1 MRVRTGAEFTM
12 PSMSPRDST
21 ADRPLSALPSVR
33 ARILAFVAI
42 IVAGAAGAL
51 IGYSFVDIQC
61 HGACATPRG
70 IGGLVGGGFAA
81 AGVAVIA
88 VLTLRAMGE
97 WRTIKANREAEA
109 AAAAAALANSYRGDS
124 TAQN

>member
-1 MRVRTGAEFTM
+1 MRG
-12 PSMSPRDST
+12 MSPRDSA
-21 ADRPLSALPSVR
+21 ADRPVSALPSVR
-33 ARILAFVAI
+33 ARVLAFLAI

-61 HGACATPRG
+61 HGDCATPRG

-81 AGVAVIA
+81 AGVAVVA

-97 WRTIKANREAEA
+97 WSTIKANREAEA
-109 AAAAAALANSYRGDS
+109 AAAADAIAAAYDDQASSNRRNPS
-124 TAQN
+124 A